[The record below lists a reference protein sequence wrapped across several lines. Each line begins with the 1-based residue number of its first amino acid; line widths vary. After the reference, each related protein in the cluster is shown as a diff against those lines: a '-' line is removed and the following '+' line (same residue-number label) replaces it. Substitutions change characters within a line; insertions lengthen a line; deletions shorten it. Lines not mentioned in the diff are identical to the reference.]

1 MLSAGVAGLAALVA
15 TKPAPALARG
25 LEEANSFTLDDLPS
39 ITFKPAEIVR
49 EIKAESQGKVDRA
62 EAAFEES
69 DLLANLLAKT
79 EANRDSNTKAI
90 EEKYCQ
96 RGAEWGVGDC
106 GGLQLIPGMTKS
118 GKQKLPFGLGE

>member
-1 MLSAGVAGLAALVA
+1 VCARRAGGRRSDGGWGGAGCA
-15 TKPAPALARG
+15 
-25 LEEANSFTLDDLPS
+25 
-39 ITFKPAEIVR
+39 
-49 EIKAESQGKVDRA
+49 AESQGKVDRA